1 MSAPTQLAQAIE
13 PSQAKLAA
21 DDYISLLLFYQS
33 YAETIDSGELNAWPN
48 LFTEDC
54 VYKIQSREN
63 FDRRLPLATMAFE
76 SRGMLK
82 DRVYCIR
89 ETLYYE
95 PYLQRHVVGAPVVTS
110 LTPSAAGD
118 EVHAHAS
125 YAVFRTKPDETTHVY
140 NVGRYEDILVR
151 APAAQHGWLLK
162 SRVCVFDSDLILNSM
177 IYPI

>member
-1 MSAPTQLAQAIE
+1 MSATTKSSQAT
-13 PSQAKLAA
+13 QAKLAA
-21 DDYISLLLFYQS
+21 DDYISLMLFYQS
-33 YAETIDSGELNAWPN
+33 YAETIDSGDLNDWPA

-63 FDRRLPLATMAFE
+63 FDRQLPLATMAFE

-110 LTPSAAGD
+110 VIGD
-118 EVHAHAS
+118 EVRAHAS

-151 APAAQHGWLLK
+151 APEAQHGWLLK
-162 SRVCVFDSDLILNSM
+162 SRTCVFDSDLILNSM

>member
-1 MSAPTQLAQAIE
+1 MSNPASAPLPTPMKA
-13 PSQAKLAA
+13 PSTARLSA
-21 DDYISLLLFYQS
+21 DDYISLLLFYQA
-33 YAETIDSGELNAWPN
+33 YAETLDSGAWDDWPT
-48 LFTEDC
+48 FFAGEC
-54 VYKIQSREN
+54 VYKVQPREN
-63 FDRRLPLATMAFE
+63 YDQKLPLATIAFE

-95 PYLQRHVVGAPVVTS
+95 PYYQRHVVGAPVVTS
-110 LTPSAAGD
+110 HDGD
-118 EVHAHAS
+118 TVKAHAS

-140 NVGRYEDILVR
+140 NVGRYIDELVR
-151 APAAQHGWLLK
+151 APESAHGWLLK